1 MKVEISQALENEIT
15 DFIENNSKDY
25 DEAFGLVETLYNTIK
40 AEKAAYE
47 DYIEDLVNGIG
58 EQV

>member
-40 AEKAAYE
+40 AEKRLMKTTLK
-47 DYIEDLVNGIG
+47 I
-58 EQV
+58 